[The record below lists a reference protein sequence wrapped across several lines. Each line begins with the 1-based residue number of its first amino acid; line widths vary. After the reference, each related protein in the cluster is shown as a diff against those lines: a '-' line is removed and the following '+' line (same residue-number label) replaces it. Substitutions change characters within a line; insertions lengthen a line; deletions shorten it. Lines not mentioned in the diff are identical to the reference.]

1 MLCGIPRLWNH
12 KNLADSNQD
21 AMCRKRP
28 SKSSEPVQVDSGR
41 RPSTSS
47 IKSTMSIDWDPLRLH
62 PSNTQGPAPP
72 LPDPAMTER
81 LSEHF
86 PTPPQSPSGITLYS
100 MPPTPMSASF
110 PTHPPRQKAPT
121 NTIIYG
127 GFDFGFSH
135 SHTPTPVLSRTAT
148 PTAHLAPAASATS
161 AYRAPSPAPSDASSE
176 CSLALSG
183 LSYDSSLIDEYADDQ
198 EPVGLAPAPT
208 PRPRPRPRPSA
219 AGLKED
225 DAEYFL
231 RRGAWKRRGI
241 VFVTPAEYKLADEEE
256 TFEF

>member
-1 MLCGIPRLWNH
+1 MLCGIPRLRSH
-12 KNLADSNQD
+12 KSLADSNQD
-21 AMCRKRP
+21 DMFRKRP
-28 SKSSEPVQVDSGR
+28 SKISEPVDSSR

-72 LPDPAMTER
+72 LPDPAMTEK
-81 LSEHF
+81 LSKRF
-86 PTPPQSPSGITLYS
+86 PTPLQSPSSATLHS
-100 MPPTPMSASF
+100 MPPTPTSPSFSA
-110 PTHPPRQKAPT
+110 PQLRQKVST
-121 NTIIYG
+121 NTVIYD
-127 GFDFGFSH
+127 GFDFGFSRN
-135 SHTPTPVLSRTAT
+135 HTPTPVLSRTAT
-148 PTAHLAPAASATS
+148 PTLHLAPAASVTS

-176 CSLALSG
+176 CSLAFSG
-183 LSYDSSLIDEYADDQ
+183 SSYDSSLIDEYADGQ
-198 EPVGLAPAPT
+198 ELVGLAPAPA

-219 AGLKED
+219 AGHKED

-241 VFVTPAEYKLADEEE
+241 VFATPAEYELADEEE